1 MKHRAD
7 HTRPSL
13 SAAIAYVAMRE
24 ADFFS
29 TGLHST
35 DMRTTP
41 DNSTPGAAPRAAAPA
56 SIGFAATMLFAV
68 ACGALAANLYYAQP
82 LVALIGDSMGL
93 SVSAESTIFTAA
105 QLGYV
110 IGLVF
115 LVPLGDIVENRRL
128 IVATMALNVV
138 ALAGLAFAQGLT
150 ALFAMLLIVGL
161 TSTAAQVIVPLA
173 ASLAPAAR
181 RGTVVGNVMT
191 GLITGIMLAR
201 PVSSFLAD
209 YVGWRGVFGLSA
221 AVVAAVLV
229 AGLFIIP
236 RREPGGQHKYHALI
250 GSLGKLMVEQPVLR
264 RRSLYQ
270 AAMFSS
276 FSIFWT
282 AAPIILLRQGYSSSQ
297 VALFALA
304 GVAGVFA
311 APIAGRLADRN
322 YIRPGTILS
331 IGLGVLSFVL
341 AWFGENT
348 FWMLVLAGIVID
360 LGVQGNMVL
369 SQREIFQLDE
379 AIRSR
384 LNSAYM
390 TTFFIGGA
398 IGSALTSPVLER
410 FGWTGICLLGGLVP
424 LAALAWFAIAERR

>member
-1 MKHRAD
+1 
-7 HTRPSL
+7 
-13 SAAIAYVAMRE
+13 
-24 ADFFS
+24 
-29 TGLHST
+29 
-35 DMRTTP
+35 
-41 DNSTPGAAPRAAAPA
+41 
-56 SIGFAATMLFAV
+56 
-68 ACGALAANLYYAQP
+68 
-82 LVALIGDSMGL
+82 
-93 SVSAESTIFTAA
+93 
-105 QLGYV
+105 
-110 IGLVF
+110 
-115 LVPLGDIVENRRL
+115 
-128 IVATMALNVV
+128 
-138 ALAGLAFAQGLT
+138 
-150 ALFAMLLIVGL
+150 
-161 TSTAAQVIVPLA
+161 
-173 ASLAPAAR
+173 
-181 RGTVVGNVMT
+181 
-191 GLITGIMLAR
+191 
-201 PVSSFLAD
+201 
-209 YVGWRGVFGLSA
+209 
-221 AVVAAVLV
+221 
-229 AGLFIIP
+229 
-236 RREPGGQHKYHALI
+236 
-250 GSLGKLMVEQPVLR
+250 MVEQPVLR

-331 IGLGVLSFVL
+331 IGLGVLSFAL

-398 IGSALTSPVLER
+398 IGSALTSPMLET

-424 LAALAWFAIAERR
+424 LAALAWFAVAEEARLTRLPKRRLTARRRFPRPLPSSPATISSASSRDRQSGGAKPMMSPCGMARAITPRFSMRRRPWRRPSCRARKRRGRLVLDQFDRAEHPFAAHVADIGVVGQRSRHLSLR